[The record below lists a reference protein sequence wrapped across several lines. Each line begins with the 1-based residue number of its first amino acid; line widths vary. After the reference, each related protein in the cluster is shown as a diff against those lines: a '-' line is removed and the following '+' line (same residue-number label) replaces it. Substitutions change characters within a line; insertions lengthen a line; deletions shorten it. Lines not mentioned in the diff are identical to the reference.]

1 MRTLRSGQEDPV
13 ALTRGRPL
21 GDVVLEMIWH
31 RRELTRAEIARITGL
46 ARSTVSEIVNTLL
59 ATGLVREWGDG
70 PSKGGRRP
78 ILLRFEDSARTIL
91 GVDMGATHVAVMLT
105 DLRGRMLGW
114 VEHPFPVREDP
125 DGTCALIADLCG
137 RLLDA
142 RPGSRDALLGLGV
155 AVPAPVDQE
164 TPEELSPVVLPA
176 WSGHRGL
183 GGVAGALRVPLAVD
197 NDANLGAL
205 AELWWGAGVGLDDF
219 AFIKVA
225 TGVGGGHI
233 LRGEIYRGASGVAG
247 EIGHVSID
255 PAGPECIC
263 GNRGCLTTFVGT
275 AALLA
280 RVRELAV
287 GYPESPLAGGV
298 PDLEGLVEATLE
310 GDFLARRVVREAASH
325 LGTAIAGLLNLMN
338 PGAVIL
344 GGSLMRVGDYLLEPL
359 RDAVASRTL
368 TTSVL
373 GSHIGTS
380 ELGDRNV
387 ALGAAT
393 LVLARALAS
402 PDLFQRSPP

>member
-1 MRTLRSGQEDPV
+1 MTSRTNREDPV

-21 GDVVLEMIWH
+21 GDVVLEMIWR
-31 RRELTRAEIARITGL
+31 RREITRAEIARTTGL

-59 ATGLVREWGDG
+59 QTGLVREWGDG
-70 PSKGGRRP
+70 PSQGGRRP

-91 GVDMGATHVAVMLT
+91 GVDMGASHVAVMLT
-105 DLRGRMLGW
+105 DLRGRILGW
-114 VEHPFPVREDP
+114 VERSFPVRRDP
-125 DGTCALIADLCG
+125 DGTCALIAELCG
-137 RLLDA
+137 GLLDA
-142 RPGSRDALLGLGV
+142 RPGSREILLGLGV
-155 AVPAPVDQE
+155 AVPAPVDQD
-164 TPEELSPVVLPA
+164 TPEELSPVVLPE
-176 WSGHRGL
+176 WRGHRGL
-183 GGVAGALRVPLAVD
+183 AVVAREFGVPLAVD

-205 AELWWGAGVGLDDF
+205 AELWWGAGVGLEDF
-219 AFIKVA
+219 TFVKVA
-225 TGVGGGHI
+225 TGVGAGHI
-233 LRGEIYRGASGVAG
+233 LRGEIYRGAAGVAG

-275 AALLA
+275 SALLD
-280 RVRELAV
+280 RVRQLAM
-287 GYPESPLAGGV
+287 GYPDSPLSQGD
-298 PDLEGLVEATLE
+298 PDLDGLVEATLE

-344 GGSLMRVGDYLLEPL
+344 GGSLMRVGDHLLEPL
-359 RDAVASRTL
+359 REAVASRTL

-373 GSHIGTS
+373 GSRIGTS

-402 PDLFQRSPP
+402 PELFQRSPP

>member
-1 MRTLRSGQEDPV
+1 MTSRSNREDPV

-21 GDVVLEMIWH
+21 GDAVLEMIWR
-31 RRELTRAEIARITGL
+31 RREITRAEIARTTGL

-59 ATGLVREWGDG
+59 QTGLVREWGDG
-70 PSKGGRRP
+70 PSQGGRRP

-105 DLRGRMLGW
+105 DLRGRILGW
-114 VEHPFPVREDP
+114 VERPFPVRRDP
-125 DGTCALIADLCG
+125 DGTCALVAELCRG
-137 RLLDA
+137 LLDQ
-142 RPGSRDALLGLGV
+142 RPGSREILLGLGV
-155 AVPAPVDQE
+155 AVPAPVDQDH
-164 TPEELSPVVLPA
+164 PEELSPVVLPE
-176 WSGHRGL
+176 WRGHRGL
-183 GGVAGALRVPLAVD
+183 GDVARMLGVPLWVD

-205 AELWWGAGVGLDDF
+205 AELWWGAGVGLEDF
-219 AFIKVA
+219 TFVKVA
-225 TGVGGGHI
+225 TGVGAGHI
-233 LRGEIYRGASGVAG
+233 LRGEIYRGAAGVAG

-275 AALLA
+275 SALLD
-280 RVRELAV
+280 RVRQLAM
-287 GYPESPLAGGV
+287 GYPDSPLARGE
-298 PDLEGLVEATLE
+298 PDLDGLVEATLE

-344 GGSLMRVGDYLLEPL
+344 GGSLMRVGDHLLEPL
-359 RDAVASRTL
+359 REAVASRTL

-373 GSHIGTS
+373 GSRIGTS

-402 PDLFQRSPP
+402 PELFQRSPP